1 MNKDLMKLYESLPTF
16 QIKPNEIPQRLKA
29 DVGQISF
36 NKAICKIGDG
46 KYYVGEWIINSEI
59 RHGRGIM
66 FDNKSIYEGFFEMNQ
81 RSGIGRDI
89 TQEYV
94 YQGYH
99 DRKKN
104 G

>member
-1 MNKDLMKLYESLPTF
+1 MKLYKSLPTF
-16 QIKPNEIPQRLKA
+16 QIKLNEIPQRLKA

-36 NKAICKIGDG
+36 NKVICKIGDG

-59 RHGRGIM
+59 RHGRGIL

-81 RSGIGRDI
+81 RSRIGRDI
-89 TQEYV
+89 TQKYV

-99 DRKKN
+99 YRKKN